1 MNVFIKKLAA
11 WDLMRTLGS
20 ENCGRV
26 NQADAG
32 ALACYG
38 TNHVIQLAVSAKAK
52 SVEILRAHETLFGPG
67 EVTDSPET
75 TSDAKLELCI
85 LRIDICGRKVQL
97 EGLGVRS
104 RIFKSRGM
112 LDQSLPGIQFIRPDE
127 LNSWEGLVQHAA
139 ALENAGSYSEAL
151 QLYFSAADIDPQ
163 YAELQFRIARCL
175 WAIGDFAGAKERF
188 VRAQDLDTLRF
199 RADS

>member
-75 TSDAKLELCI
+75 TSDAKLELHTEDRYLLPKSTAGGPRSTIPHFQEPRHVGPVPPRNSIHPAEC
-85 LRIDICGRKVQL
+85 LRDAVKR
-97 EGLGVRS
+97 
-104 RIFKSRGM
+104 
-112 LDQSLPGIQFIRPDE
+112 
-127 LNSWEGLVQHAA
+127 
-139 ALENAGSYSEAL
+139 
-151 QLYFSAADIDPQ
+151 
-163 YAELQFRIARCL
+163 
-175 WAIGDFAGAKERF
+175 KERSP
-188 VRAQDLDTLRF
+188 L
-199 RADS
+199 S